1 MAKVKGTKEFPVV
14 LVANQST
21 YLSRPAQSHSRVL
34 CALCVSRPRSPPSQS
49 IELFAAEGEEAGWEI
64 TSKEGRS
71 IAYTYRC
78 PFVEASAKT
87 GLGVDSIFSNIVKEI
102 KGRRL
107 SPSFLCCA
115 CRVSCRVPRVVCCVV
130 VSYCARVSFYGYE
143 NATR

>member
-1 MAKVKGTKEFPVV
+1 MCCVRCA
-14 LVANQST
+14 
-21 YLSRPAQSHSRVL
+21 SHGPDL
-34 CALCVSRPRSPPSQS
+34 PPQS

-102 KGRRL
+102 KGRLRL
-107 SPSFLCCA
+107 SPSFLCCVPRAA
-115 CRVSCRVPRVVCCVV
+115 CRVVCRVPRAAW
-130 VSYCARVSFYGYE
+130 SFPIARVFLFMD
-143 NATR
+143 TRTRLVD

>member
-14 LVANQST
+14 LVSNQST
-21 YLSRPAQSHSRVL
+21 HTTGARTRCCELKADGRV
-34 CALCVSRPRSPPSQS
+34 S
-49 IELFAAEGEEAGWEI
+49 AEGEESSWEI

-102 KGRRL
+102 KGL
-107 SPSFLCCA
+107 SSSLSVLVLGCSCVLCG
-115 CRVSCRVPRVVCCVV
+115 R
-130 VSYCARVSFYGYE
+130 
-143 NATR
+143 

>member
-21 YLSRPAQSHSRVL
+21 DLPPSLSHYRVL
-34 CALCVSRPRSPPSQS
+34 CVLCVSRPP
-49 IELFAAEGEEAGWEI
+49 IELIAAEGEEAGWEI

>member
-21 YLSRPAQSHSRVL
+21 DLPPSLSHYRVL
-34 CALCVSRPRSPPSQS
+34 CVLCVSRPP
-49 IELFAAEGEEAGWEI
+49 IELIAAEGEEAGWEI

-102 KGRRL
+102 KGRRPLPFFPL
-107 SPSFLCCA
+107 SCA
-115 CRVSCRVPRVVCCVV
+115 AWSLPI
-130 VSYCARVSFYGYE
+130 ARVYLFYRLK
-143 NATR
+143 NAAR